1 MQRILIVG
9 CGDIALRAAKL
20 LRGRFRVFGV
30 VRRKERFGNLRGAG
44 MVPLLADL
52 DTPSSLRK
60 LAGLA
65 DAVLHLAPPP
75 GMGARDTR
83 TRQLLAALSRNTPPK
98 RLVYVSTSGVY
109 GDCGGA
115 LVSETRALNPQTER
129 AKRRVDAERA
139 IRSWAARNGAAAM
152 IVRVPGIYAADRL
165 PLDRLRAGA
174 PAIEA
179 VQDGYT
185 NHIHADDLARVIVAA
200 MQRGRPNRVYH
211 ASDDSQTKM
220 GDYFDMVADTHGL
233 ARPPRL
239 PRDAVERAVSPAL
252 WSFMNESRRLTND
265 RMKRELGVRLRYPTV
280 ADALKRT

>member
-1 MQRILIVG
+1 MG
-9 CGDIALRAAKL
+9 CGDVALRAAML
-20 LRGRFRVFGV
+20 LKERCRLFGMA
-30 VRRKERFGNLRGAG
+30 RRKERFGALRGAG
-44 MVPLLADL
+44 IVPMLADL
-52 DTPSSLRK
+52 DEPRSLRR

-65 DAVLHLAPPP
+65 DTVLHLAPPP
-75 GMGARDTR
+75 GSGARDTR
-83 TRQLLAALSRNTPPK
+83 TRQLLAVLSRDTPPK

-129 AKRRVDAERA
+129 AMRRVDAERE
-139 IRSWAARNGAAAM
+139 IRSWAARNGVAAM
-152 IVRVPGIYAADRL
+152 ILRVPAIYAADRL
-165 PLDRLRAGA
+165 PLDRLRAGT

-179 VQDGYT
+179 VQDSYT
-185 NHIHADDLARVIVAA
+185 NHIHADDLACVIVAA
-200 MQRGRPNRVYH
+200 VQHGRPSRVYH
-211 ASDDSQTKM
+211 AGDDSQTKM

-265 RMKRELGVRLRYPTV
+265 RMKRELGVRLRYSTV
-280 ADALKRT
+280 ADALKRI